1 MTMRIVVKPRTVA
14 LLGCLVLLAGCTV
27 AWSAPHTAR
36 VSGQAAGRAAL
47 LASQAKPAAAA
58 APAPTAVIAG
68 VGDPPAD
75 GGWYHSLAAP
85 LMLQSAWPG
94 MTRTG
99 SVGPIDRFGTGSRFF
114 DVIVVPNHSHVST
127 LMAVAEVRGS
137 LPMDG
142 GLGAPQESVV
152 VLRQRVPL
160 LEALVGGRPCAAVV
174 VATPRH
180 VVGAFLTST
189 MSTFRDDVAV
199 FTHAMESLRGTRGD
213 L

>member
-1 MTMRIVVKPRTVA
+1 MTMRAIVKPRTVA

-27 AWSAPHTAR
+27 AWSAPHDGR
-36 VSGQAAGRAAL
+36 VPGQAAARVAL
-47 LASQAKPAAAA
+47 LASPAAPAAAV
-58 APAPTAVIAG
+58 APAPTAVIAN
-68 VGDPPAD
+68 VGDPLDDA
-75 GGWYHSLAAP
+75 GWYHSVVAP

-99 SVGPIDRFGTGSRFF
+99 SAGPMDRFRTGSRFF
-114 DVIVVPNHSHVST
+114 DVIVVPNRSHVST

-137 LPMDG
+137 LPMDD
-142 GLGAPQESVV
+142 GLGAPQESIV

-160 LEALVGGRPCAAVV
+160 LEALVGGTAYAAIV

-180 VVGAFLTST
+180 VVGAFLTGT
-189 MSTFRDDVAV
+189 MSTFRNDVAV
-199 FTHAMESLRGTRGD
+199 FTHAVESLRGTRGD